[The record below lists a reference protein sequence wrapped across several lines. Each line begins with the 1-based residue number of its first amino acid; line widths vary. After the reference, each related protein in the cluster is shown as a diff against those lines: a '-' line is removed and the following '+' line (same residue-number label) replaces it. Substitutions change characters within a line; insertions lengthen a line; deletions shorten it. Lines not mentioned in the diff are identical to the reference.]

1 MIAKMLTAVFFG
13 TLLAVGAPVSKVEA
27 KPAAACANISR
38 AACTL
43 KGTYAYTVDGVT
55 YALSG
60 NLTIKQASKALKVNG
75 FLRYVQKGGTAPAA
89 GTTVSLSV
97 VYMTNRVGCVA
108 GEGGVTRQ
116 LLDAPNVPLK
126 VEDTPLDI
134 DTLANEYS
142 FKMQPRKATKTV
154 ASTIAADVKSAGLKV
169 GEIVLLLDGGRSCAV
184 LATRK

>member
-13 TLLAVGAPVSKVEA
+13 TLLAVGAPASKVEA

-60 NLTIKQASKALKVNG
+60 NLTVKQASKALKVNG
-75 FLRYVQKGGTAPAA
+75 LLRFVQKGGTAPAA

-97 VYMTNRVGCVA
+97 VYMTNRIGCVP
-108 GEGGVTRQ
+108 GDGGISRTLMV
-116 LLDAPNVPLK
+116 APAVSLRL
-126 VEDTPLDI
+126 EDTPI
-134 DTLANEYS
+134 DTDLLANEFS
-142 FKMQPRKATKTV
+142 FKVTPKKSTRTLE
-154 ASTIAADVKSAGLKV
+154 TIAADLKSAGAKV
-169 GEIVLLLDGGRSCAV
+169 GEIVLLLDGGRSCTV